1 MTENERNKQRK
12 CIHFVIAKHC
22 EQDGIHDKFTVSQI
36 CRLEVQSQSV
46 GKVGSFWRKS
56 LF

>member
-36 CRLEVQSQSV
+36 CRLEVQNQSV